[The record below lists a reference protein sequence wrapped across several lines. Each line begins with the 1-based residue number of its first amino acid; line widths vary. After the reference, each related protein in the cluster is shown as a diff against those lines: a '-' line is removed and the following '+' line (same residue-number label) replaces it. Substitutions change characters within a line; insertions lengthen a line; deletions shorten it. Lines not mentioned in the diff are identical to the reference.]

1 MGWLDRLFGRPDPAA
16 KPAPTQAA
24 PAPAPAAAAQST
36 LTAPIPPERVGLN
49 GEYDQSGLA
58 KRVAKAFD
66 DADFEDD
73 SRVWIAQRGTVV
85 VLKGTAES
93 RAVLDRMIA
102 VARGISGATG
112 VETDQVKIE

>member
-16 KPAPTQAA
+16 KPAPAQAQ
-24 PAPAPAAAAQST
+24 PAPAPAQAGQST
-36 LTAPIPPERVGLN
+36 ATAPIPPERIGLQ

-66 DADFEDD
+66 DAGFDDD

-85 VLKGTAES
+85 VLKGTCES
-93 RAVLDRMIA
+93 RTVLENMIN
-102 VARGISGATG
+102 VARNISGATG

>member
-16 KPAPTQAA
+16 KPATPQAA
-24 PAPAPAAAAQST
+24 PAQPAAGQST
-36 LTAPIPPERVGLN
+36 ATAPIPPERIGLN

-66 DADFEDD
+66 DAGFDDD

-85 VLKGTAES
+85 VLKGKAES
-93 RAVLDRMIA
+93 REVLERMIT

-112 VETDQVKIE
+112 IESDQVEVD